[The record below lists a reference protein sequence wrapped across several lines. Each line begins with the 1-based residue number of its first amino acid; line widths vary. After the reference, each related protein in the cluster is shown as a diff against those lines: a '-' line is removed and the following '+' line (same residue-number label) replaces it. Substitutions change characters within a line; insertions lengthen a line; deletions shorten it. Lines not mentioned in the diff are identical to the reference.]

1 MAKISVPKIPPPT
14 PHVGN
19 LREGQRGPLASA
31 PPQIP
36 ATSRPMSAVPPAPSA
51 AAANGKPR

>member
-1 MAKISVPKIPPPT
+1 MAKISLPKVPPPT

-31 PPQIP
+31 PQIP
-36 ATSRPMSAVPPAPSA
+36 TTSQPVTAVPPAPAVASK
-51 AAANGKPR
+51 NGTTK